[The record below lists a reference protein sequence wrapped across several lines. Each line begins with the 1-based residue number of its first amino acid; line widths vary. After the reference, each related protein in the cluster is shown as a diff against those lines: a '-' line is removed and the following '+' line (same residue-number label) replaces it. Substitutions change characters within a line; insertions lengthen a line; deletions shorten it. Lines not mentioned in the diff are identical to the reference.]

1 MAEESDDE
9 VVSIFASISAP
20 FKPDR
25 IILRETCSSDPL
37 KLTPGPEPTSSF
49 RFPLTSGRPYSF
61 SQIRTVDSP
70 SNFPFMR
77 YGLTLCDR
85 GPSPGN
91 TRTSR
96 WRNGS
101 PSDKSSGMP
110 RPQSCIMRPA
120 STSNIPAVS
129 SGHRENAI
137 QHFLRYP
144 PAVTGNESRS
154 ASSTAWPWST
164 TSSLM
169 IQTQSESQPNYEMIC
184 TTRGHKDGV
193 VYNGTCADSS
203 VYTRKNPGV
212 IRPLVFSPPPPVV
225 TLSSGHRYQSVSS
238 VLRQNY
244 FDSTPG
250 CDDTPPRR
258 GRREVAASRKEIFLS
273 NDANACPQE
282 AFRHERE
289 KKRTYAGIPNRKEA
303 QRHFVELADAAKRS
317 GDWREARRLCRVA
330 CDMQPYAAQ
339 GWLELSKMEE
349 ECGCLIR
356 SGLVVRRG
364 LEFCALSDALL
375 TRAIKYADKI
385 DGAIRLCSPLV
396 RRRTPEMY
404 RLKPHVRLFRL

>member
-1 MAEESDDE
+1 MN
-9 VVSIFASISAP
+9 
-20 FKPDR
+20 
-25 IILRETCSSDPL
+25 L
-37 KLTPGPEPTSSF
+37 
-49 RFPLTSGRPYSF
+49 GRPAA
-61 SQIRTVDSP
+61 P
-70 SNFPFMR
+70 H
-77 YGLTLCDR
+77 
-85 GPSPGN
+85 GPGA
-91 TRTSR
+91 
-96 WRNGS
+96 
-101 PSDKSSGMP
+101 P
-110 RPQSCIMRPA
+110 R
-120 STSNIPAVS
+120 
-129 SGHRENAI
+129 
-137 QHFLRYP
+137 
-144 PAVTGNESRS
+144 ESRVHAIIWLS
-154 ASSTAWPWST
+154 IRMHDLR
-164 TSSLM
+164 SSLM

-317 GDWREARRLCRVA
+317 GDWREARRFGR
-330 CDMQPYAAQ
+330 
-339 GWLELSKMEE
+339 
-349 ECGCLIR
+349 CLR
-356 SGLVVRRG
+356 HN
-364 LEFCALSDALL
+364 DHQTL
-375 TRAIKYADKI
+375 TQSYLI
-385 DGAIRLCSPLV
+385 DCV
-396 RRRTPEMY
+396 E
-404 RLKPHVRLFRL
+404 